1 MSAADP
7 FEVLGV
13 APRFGLPAAELRSR
27 WMRAAAAAHPDADGG
42 VDSSAE
48 VNAAYHELADPLKRA
63 AALLRRLGAPA
74 VADPGLPQDFL
85 LEAME
90 IREEVDAA
98 GGDRARLDAI
108 HDAVSA
114 RHAAAVD
121 GIAAAFAEI
130 GGVPDEAATR
140 RVLCGMNL
148 ARALARIM
156 EQIVAQV
163 ERESGR
169 A

>member
-85 LEAME
+85 LEAMG
-90 IREEVDAA
+90 IMVCQEVLPLFRGGWQA
-98 GGDRARLDAI
+98 GERMVQSRQQDIGWGLGGRFQPFPFQPGQDETI
-108 HDAVSA
+108 
-114 RHAAAVD
+114 D
-121 GIAAAFAEI
+121 GIAN
-130 GGVPDEAATR
+130 P
-140 RVLCGMNL
+140 
-148 ARALARIM
+148 
-156 EQIVAQV
+156 
-163 ERESGR
+163 
-169 A
+169 